1 MATVKM
7 NNPIQAVMDAIYP
20 VGSVYMSLNSS
31 MPPLLAAGRT
41 WEAVTGDYV
50 LKTTT
55 TETGGTYNT
64 AGDTGSHTLTIDEI
78 PSHSHNFQYA
88 GTSAQGGG
96 SDSNYKVV
104 RTGAYSSSLSNKA
117 VSDTGG
123 GLGHTHTAGMPQN
136 VAVYMWKRTA

>member
-1 MATVKM
+1 MATSTM
-7 NNPIQAVMDAIYP
+7 NNPIQSVIDAIYP
-20 VGSVYMSLNSS
+20 VGSVYISLNNS
-31 MPPLLAAGRT
+31 MPSFMTTGRT
-41 WEAVTGDYV
+41 WAAITGDYV

-55 TETGGTYNT
+55 TETGGTYNN
-64 AGDTGSHTLTIDEI
+64 AGDTGSHVLTTDEI

-123 GLGHTHTAGMPQN
+123 GQGHTHTAGMPQN